1 MGDALPTVI
10 VRAIVSLVVLFVL
23 ATSFLGLRIWARS
36 TLLRTWRLAVDDS
49 CLVVAWIFFT
59 VQLYLRI
66 VILSASTFAEIYTIP
81 RYSRLGKISGVFS

>member
-1 MGDALPTVI
+1 MDDALPTVI

-49 CLVVAWIFFT
+49 CLIVAWVIVAVTFSARQFKLIQDADIIHGPI
-59 VQLYLRI
+59 VPPHRDPQCLYFR
-66 VILSASTFAEIYTIP
+66 
-81 RYSRLGKISGVFS
+81 